1 MSLNILDIILLV
13 CFIPALVNG
22 FRKGLAGQVI
32 SIASLF
38 LGVFLAYRWAV
49 GLSIE
54 LAPYFTATDPAL
66 LKILSFFIILVLVFV
81 IMKIIGAL
89 VNRLLKITTLK
100 WLDSLLGLFFSI
112 LVAAIVIGLLLMGL
126 TWLNSKVNFISKDVL
141 ETSGVYQWLT
151 ELTNKIFPYLK
162 GLFQHNV

>member
-22 FRKGLAGQVI
+22 FRKGLADQII

-54 LAPYFTATDPAL
+54 LAPYFMTTDPAL

-89 VNRLLKITTLK
+89 VNKLLKITTLK

-141 ETSGVYQWLT
+141 EASGVYQWLT